1 MLFGYTIKLLAVIAK
16 LHSAVGSGSDCR
28 GHKFESQLRHIN
40 FVEIARETIATV
52 ILPLPRVQERQL
64 SVTSEY
70 WLTAQGPVV

>member
-1 MLFGYTIKLLAVIAK
+1 MLIGYTIKLLAVIAK

-52 ILPLPRVQERQL
+52 ILPFRGFKNGSCQL
-64 SVTSEY
+64 LVSTD
-70 WLTAQGPVV
+70 